1 MVIRLKPEL
10 RKVYNSVITE
20 QLRRGFIEKVID
32 DDISRGHFIQHHPVE
47 KQSSTTPVRVVYN
60 CSAKYR
66 DQPSLNDRLES
77 GPAIA
82 NDMLDILLRFRT
94 PQIGLTS
101 DIEKAFLNVN
111 LADEDRQYTK
121 FFWLQNA
128 DDPESDFEVYQFKS
142 VLFGSTSSPF
152 MLNAV
157 IKTNL
162 EAQSS
167 QIANDLKNNIYIDN
181 VLTGT
186 ENQKEA

>member
-1 MVIRLKPEL
+1 MTISHVAILSRITPLK
-10 RKVYNSVITE
+10 
-20 QLRRGFIEKVID
+20 
-32 DDISRGHFIQHHPVE
+32 
-47 KQSSTTPVRVVYN
+47 TPVVYN

-66 DQPSLNDRLES
+66 DQPSLNDCLES
-77 GPAIA
+77 GSAIT

-94 PQIGLTS
+94 HQIGLTS

-157 IKTNL
+157 IKTYL
-162 EAQSS
+162 EEQSS

-186 ENQKEA
+186 ENQKEAIK